1 MGISAPLASAFKA
14 KKGFGLYGRPPCL
27 PKTKINGKANKN
39 KKESSGRF
47 KTINAGRKTKTHA
60 WLESFGPAKSIR
72 SGFKTKKGSG
82 SIATNRLTG
91 LLIGLKR

>member
-39 KKESSGRF
+39 KKSLPAGSRQLTPAEKQKHMLGWKASGQQNQSEAVLRQ
-47 KTINAGRKTKTHA
+47 R
-60 WLESFGPAKSIR
+60 R
-72 SGFKTKKGSG
+72 
-82 SIATNRLTG
+82 G
-91 LLIGLKR
+91 LVQSPQTD